1 MNTSPI
7 LDRYEHY
14 VGSSLLEAIYRK
26 ADSLKGAQILHINT
40 TLTGG
45 GVAEILEG
53 LMPITDA
60 LGIKHRRK
68 VINLDDELNHFTD
81 HLVDMLQGNEPGDIA
96 EQSRHFHLDK
106 LSQELASLDK
116 EQADLYF
123 VHDFQLVPLAR
134 LCPWMKPVLWVCHV
148 DTAHPNPNAER
159 YVSQFLDDYDL
170 CLFNSQPSIF
180 KDLTPERARV
190 ITLGIDPF
198 RVKNADL
205 SREEGMELL
214 RQCGIDT
221 QRPLL
226 TQVARFGRWKN
237 PWQAVDIYRI
247 VKQHIPSVQLAFVGA
262 MEASDDKG
270 AVNVLHDLQGYAQG
284 DSDIHFLYD
293 PQQVKD
299 PHVNAFQRYSNV
311 ILQRSSREGFG
322 LTVTEAMWKYQPVIG
337 TSVTGMELQ
346 IVHGHNGYI
355 ADDTETAANYAI
367 QLLQDHALWQRLG
380 KNAHEYVQT
389 HFLLPMMLSVYLDI
403 IIDARSLYAPT
414 AQVSMNPES
423 V

>member
-1 MNTSPI
+1 MNRSSV
-7 LDRYEHY
+7 LDRYEPY
-14 VGSSLLEAIYRK
+14 VGASLLETIYRK
-26 ADSLKGAQILHINT
+26 ADRLKGSQILHINT
-40 TLTGG
+40 TLAGG

-68 VINLDDELNHFTD
+68 VINLDDKLNHFTD
-81 HLVDMLQGNEPGDIA
+81 HLVDMLQGNEPGDISK
-96 EQSRHFHLDK
+96 QSRSIHLDK
-106 LSQELASLDK
+106 LSQELAPLDG

-170 CLFNSQPSIF
+170 NLFNSQASVF
-180 KDLTPERARV
+180 KDLAPERARV

-205 SREEGMELL
+205 AREDGMELL

-221 QRPLL
+221 QRPVI
-226 TQVARFGRWKN
+226 TQVSRFGRWKN
-237 PWQAVDIYRI
+237 PWQAVDIYRA
-247 VKQHIPSVQLAFVGA
+247 VKRHMPSVQLAFVGA

-270 AVNVLHDLQGYAQG
+270 AINVLHDLQTYAQS
-284 DSDIHFLYD
+284 DPDIHFMYD
-293 PQQVKD
+293 PQQIKD
-299 PHVNAFQRYSNV
+299 THVNAFQRYSNV
-311 ILQRSSREGFG
+311 ILQRSLREGFG
-322 LTVTEAMWKYQPVIG
+322 LTVTEAMWKYQPVVG
-337 TSVTGMELQ
+337 TSATGLGLQ
-346 IVHGHNGYI
+346 IVHGHNGYV
-355 ADDTETAANYAI
+355 ADDTETAANYVL
-367 QLLQDHALWQRLG
+367 QLLQDRALWQRLG

-403 IIDARSLYAPT
+403 VIDARSLYA
-414 AQVSMNPES
+414 AS
-423 V
+423 VQH

>member
-1 MNTSPI
+1 MELMYMNTSSI
-7 LDRYEHY
+7 LDRYERY
-14 VGSSLLEAIYRK
+14 VGSSLLETIYCK
-26 ADSLKGAQILHINT
+26 ADKLKDAQILHINT

-45 GVAEILEG
+45 GVAEILEA

-68 VINLDDELNHFTD
+68 VVNLDDELNHFTD

-96 EQSRHFHLDK
+96 EQTGRMHLDK
-106 LSQELASLDK
+106 LSQELASLA
-116 EQADLYF
+116 EERADIYF

-134 LCPWMKPVLWVCHV
+134 LCPWMKPVIWVCHV

-170 CLFNSQPSIF
+170 CLFNSQASVF
-180 KDLTPERARV
+180 KGLAPEHTRV
-190 ITLGIDPF
+190 LTLGIDPF
-198 RVKNADL
+198 RVKNAEL
-205 SREEGMELL
+205 AREDGMELL

-237 PWQAVDIYRI
+237 PWQAVDIYRA
-247 VKQHIPSVQLAFVGA
+247 VKQHIPAVQLAFVGA
-262 MEASDDKG
+262 MEAADDKG
-270 AVNVLHDLQGYAQG
+270 AVNVLHDLQTYAQG
-284 DSDIHFLYD
+284 DADIHFLYD
-293 PQQVKD
+293 PQLIED
-299 PHVNAFQRYSNV
+299 THVNAFQRYSNV
-311 ILQRSSREGFG
+311 ILQRSLREGFG

-337 TSVTGMELQ
+337 TSATGMSLQ

-355 ADDTETAANYAI
+355 ADDTETAAKYAI
-367 QLLQDHALWQRLG
+367 QLLQDHTLWQRLG

-389 HFLLPMMLSVYLDI
+389 HFLLPMMLSVYLDVVM
-403 IIDARSLYAPT
+403 DVRALRASTVGY
-414 AQVSMNPES
+414 
-423 V
+423 